1 MKTKIITCHDVYNV
15 GASLQA
21 YALQHYLIN
30 LGHDVEII
38 DYKPDYL
45 SKHYNIKVVSNPHF
59 DRPIIRNLYLAMK
72 LPGRLKALKSER
84 KKNFDRFRS
93 EKLKLTSKRYH
104 SNEELITELPD
115 ADLFICGSDQ
125 IWNPLFQNGKD
136 AAFFLDFV
144 PKNKKKV
151 SYAASFAVESIS
163 ELDKIRMRQWLCKLD
178 AISVREKSGLSILE
192 SMGLKGS
199 CVCDPVLLL
208 TREKWDNIIEPF
220 DSEKYLF
227 VYDFDHSPFVVE
239 VVRKIAKERNL
250 KIYSFFESPIADKV
264 LKDVGPQEFLGV
276 IKNAEVV
283 LSNSFHATVFSVIYH
298 TDFYVI
304 ERKEAINTR
313 MKDFLTLLGL
323 EECLISKETLKQLNS
338 EINWKNVDEQLIPVI
353 EESKE
358 YLRKISSST

>member
-1 MKTKIITCHDVYNV
+1 MKIKTITCHDVYNV

-21 YALQHYLIN
+21 YALQQYLMN

-45 SKHYNIKVVSNPHF
+45 SKHYNIRVVSNPCF
-59 DRPIIRNLYLAMK
+59 DRPVIRSLYLAVK

-84 KKNFDRFRS
+84 KKNFDRFRR

-125 IWNPLFQNGKD
+125 IWNPLFKNGKD
-136 AAFFLDFV
+136 VAFFLDFV

-163 ELDKIRMRQWLCKLD
+163 ESDKIRMRQWLCKLD

-208 TREKWDNIIEPF
+208 TREKWDSIIEPF

-227 VYDFDHSPFVVE
+227 VYDFDHSSFVVE

-264 LKDVGPQEFLGV
+264 LKNVGPQEFLGV
-276 IKNAEVV
+276 IKNADIV
-283 LSNSFHATVFSVIYH
+283 LSNSFHATVFSVIYQKE
-298 TDFYVI
+298 FYVI
-304 ERKEAINTR
+304 EREEEINAR
-313 MKDFLTLLGL
+313 MKDFLALLEL
-323 EECLISKETLKQLNS
+323 EARFISPETSNVLDR
-338 EINWKNVDEQLIPVI
+338 EIDWMNVENQMLPVI
-353 EESKE
+353 EASKE
-358 YLRKISSST
+358 YLKIICSST

>member
-1 MKTKIITCHDVYNV
+1 MKIKTITCHDVYNV

-21 YALQHYLIN
+21 YALQQYLMN

-45 SKHYNIKVVSNPHF
+45 SKHYNIRAVNNPRF
-59 DRPIIRNLYLAMK
+59 DRPIIRTVYLAMK

-84 KKNFDRFRS
+84 KKNFDQFRR

-104 SNEELITELPD
+104 SNEELIAELPD

-136 AAFFLDFV
+136 AAFFLNFV
-144 PKNKKKV
+144 PENKKKV
-151 SYAASFAVESIS
+151 SYAASFAVETIS
-163 ELDKIRMRQWLCKLD
+163 ESDKIRMQQWLRKFD
-178 AISVREKSGLSILE
+178 AISVREKSGLFILE
-192 SMGLKGS
+192 SMGLKGK

-208 TREKWDNIIEPF
+208 NREKWDSIIQSF

-227 VYDFDHSPFVVE
+227 MYDFDSSAFVME
-239 VVRKIAKERNL
+239 VVQRIAKERNL

-264 LKDVGPQEFLGV
+264 LKNLGPQEFLGV
-276 IKNAEVV
+276 IKNADVV

-298 TDFYVI
+298 KEFYVI
-304 ERKEAINTR
+304 ERDEAINTR

-323 EECLISKETLKQLNS
+323 EERLISKEILKILNR
-338 EINWKNVDEQLIPVI
+338 EVNWKNVDEQLILVI